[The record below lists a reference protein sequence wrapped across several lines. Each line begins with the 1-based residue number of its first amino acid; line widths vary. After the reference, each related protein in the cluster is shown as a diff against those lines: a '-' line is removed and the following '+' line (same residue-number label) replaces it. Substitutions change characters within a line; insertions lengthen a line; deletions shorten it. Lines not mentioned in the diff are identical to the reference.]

1 MTSNCWVVNQNFQLV
16 QPTKVDTLCPLT
28 FSVLLEEEKRQITY
42 YRKLLLNNFH
52 WSPANL

>member
-28 FSVLLEEEKRQITY
+28 FSVLLEEEKLQITY